1 MAELLWKNMLVCAAL
16 EDQYLKDEVYK
27 PNCKSVYQLNL
38 QKQHLCYVNES
49 GETNYGYRLLLMM
62 ETTQYK
68 SIVSNKFPG
77 LGRKNCRRVGGILLE
92 MGDAVTLGIFSSW
105 GVANVTTVTFNY
117 ISIIVFLFPLN
128 VGVSDPVFIKQ
139 FQFLFTRCIL
149 PVSTIQLLV
158 PVTRYILHFA

>member
-27 PNCKSVYQLNL
+27 PNCKSIYQLNL
-38 QKQHLCYVNES
+38 QKKHLRYVNES
-49 GETNYGYRLLLMM
+49 GETNYGYHLLLMT

-68 SIVSNKFPG
+68 TIVSNKFLGPG
-77 LGRKNCRRVGGILLE
+77 RSNCGRIGGILLE
-92 MGDAVTLGIFSSW
+92 MGDAVNLGIFSSW

-128 VGVSDPVFIKQ
+128 VGVIDPVFIKQ
-139 FQFLFTRCIL
+139 F
-149 PVSTIQLLV
+149 
-158 PVTRYILHFA
+158 

>member
-16 EDQYLKDEVYK
+16 EDQYLKDQVYK

-38 QKQHLCYVNES
+38 PKKKKHLCYLNES
-49 GETNYGYRLLLMM
+49 GEMNYGYRLLLMM

-92 MGDAVTLGIFSSW
+92 MGDAVNLGIFSSW

-117 ISIIVFLFPLN
+117 VLIIVFLFPLN
-128 VGVSDPVFIKQ
+128 VVVSDPVFIKQ
-139 FQFLFTRCIL
+139 F
-149 PVSTIQLLV
+149 
-158 PVTRYILHFA
+158 